1 MRILPMKLR
10 RILCLL
16 LAGLIMITLVQPVAV
31 SAAHENTYVN
41 TGNYRADMIGVA
53 RTQVGYRETYDN
65 NTKYGK
71 WYGYNYYPWC
81 AMFVSWCARQAEIPK
96 SVVANSSFA
105 EPSEDCFNLTRKD
118 GNSYT
123 PVPGDL
129 FFTRSYSHTGLV
141 FHVAGDYFYAIEGN
155 TNNNGSDNGTHVMVL
170 KRKISDY
177 YFGTY
182 ANSNVAAPAAPT
194 VRTDKN
200 TYSAGQTIR
209 VTWDAMSGAESYGIV
224 IYKNGLIYCSSYTGT
239 DTFYDFKYP
248 EGGEYLISVAAKY
261 ANGTTGYGQ
270 HVVNVSYAPT
280 LTVRYNANGG
290 MVSTVQQYVVVGG
303 DGTDFHEFASTES
316 YKYGVIPTGTLLKAT
331 QLQESGG
338 RVWAE
343 VGFNGYTGWC
353 IVSQGYCER
362 AGYAQTETGE
372 ILQYSK
378 EGMATTTWTA
388 GSGEKKALLDPQTAG
403 LTKKNYTFAGWSRTP
418 DGSGTIFRQ
427 DQTDL
432 TAEQIEESFAYSN
445 MTVKMYAIWRE
456 NVSEISIATLP
467 DQTEYFLE
475 DKLDTTG
482 LTIRVKYHDGTEEVV
497 STDFTVTG
505 FDASTVGTK
514 QVTVSYYGAK
524 TTFDVT
530 VNARMQYNVENGYA
544 VITDYTDH
552 SGVVIIPDALDGVP
566 VKEIAPGAFADCGQ
580 ITGITIPASVT
591 RIGRGAFAGCGSLS
605 AVNFTGTKAQWDAM
619 EIEEDNQAL
628 TKAALTC
635 KSQVL
640 GDFTEDGVVDNNDV
654 ILLLKHSLAPNRFPI
669 TADGDLNMDGI
680 VDNDDVILLLKHSL
694 APDRFPLPAA
704 MGIAVTAEP
713 DAETGTEI
721 AEESAEE
728 PTEVSTEEP
737 AEEPAQ
743 EPTEDPQS

>member
-1 MRILPMKLR
+1 MKLKR
-10 RILCLL
+10 MLCLL
-16 LAGLIMITLVQPVAV
+16 LAGLIMIVFVQPVSV

-41 TGNYRADMIGVA
+41 TGNYRADIIGVA

-81 AMFVSWCARQAEIPK
+81 AMFTSWCARQAEIPK
-96 SVVANSSFA
+96 SVIDNSSFA
-105 EPSEDCFNLTRKD
+105 EPGEDCFNVIRKD
-118 GNSYT
+118 GSSYT

-182 ANSNVAAPAAPT
+182 NNSNVTAPAAPT
-194 VRTDKN
+194 VRTEKN

-209 VTWDAMSGAESYGIV
+209 VTWNAMSGAESYGIV
-224 IYKNGLIYCSSYTGT
+224 IYKDGLVYCSSYTGT

-261 ANGTTGYGQ
+261 TNGTTGYGQ
-270 HVVNVSYAPT
+270 HIVNVKYAPT

-290 MVSTVQQYVVVGG
+290 MINPVQQYVVVGG
-303 DGTDFHEFASTES
+303 DGADFHEFASTES
-316 YKYGVIPTGTLLKAT
+316 YKYGVIPTGTLVKAT
-331 QLQESGG
+331 QLRESGDK
-338 RVWAE
+338 VWAE

-353 IVSQGYCER
+353 IISEGYCER
-362 AGYAQTETGE
+362 AGYAQTETGD

-388 GSGEKKALLDPQTAG
+388 GSGEQKALLDPQTAG

-432 TAEQIEESFAYSN
+432 TAAQIEESFAYSN

-456 NVSEISIATLP
+456 NVSEISIVTLP
-467 DQTEYFLE
+467 NKTEYFTE
-475 DKLDTTG
+475 DRLDTTG
-482 LTIRVKYHDGTEEVV
+482 LTIRVKYKDGTEEVV
-497 STDFTVTG
+497 SSDFTITG
-505 FDASTVGTK
+505 FHASTAGTK
-514 QVTVSYYGAK
+514 KVTVSYYGAK

-530 VNARMQYNVENGYA
+530 VKSRLQYNVENGRA

-552 SGVVIIPDALDGVP
+552 SGVVIIPSTLDGAP
-566 VKEIAPGAFADCGQ
+566 VKEIASGAFADCGQ

-591 RIGRGAFAGCGSLS
+591 KIGEGAFAGCGSLS
-605 AVNFTGTKAQWDAM
+605 AVNFTGTKAKWDTIDIGANN
-619 EIEEDNQAL
+619 EAF
-628 TKAALTC
+628 TRAALTC
-635 KSQVL
+635 SSQVKA
-640 GDFTEDGVVDNNDV
+640 DFTGDGAVDNNDV
-654 ILLLKHSLAPNRFPI
+654 ILLLKHSLAPGRFPV
-669 TADGDLNMDGI
+669 TGDADLNMDG
-680 VDNDDVILLLKHSL
+680 VVNNDDVILLLKHSL

-704 MGIAVTAEP
+704 MGIAMIAELDEGP
-713 DAETGTEI
+713 EAEITEGPT
-721 AEESAEE
+721 EESAEE
-728 PTEVSTEEP
+728 PTEEPVEALMEEP
-737 AEEPAQ
+737 Q
-743 EPTEDPQS
+743 